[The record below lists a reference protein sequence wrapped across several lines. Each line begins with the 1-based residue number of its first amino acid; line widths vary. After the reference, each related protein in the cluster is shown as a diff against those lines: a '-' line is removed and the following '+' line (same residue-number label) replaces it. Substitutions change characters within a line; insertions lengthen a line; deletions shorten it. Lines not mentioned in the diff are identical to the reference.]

1 MVDDFW
7 LSSFL
12 RICQEQH
19 RTMKK
24 LHKPGFGLFFL
35 KSGIPYRHGD
45 YVNLPCPGASGK
57 PERQSRPTSPQEMCD
72 SDEKPMEFE
81 VNGLCRCSIG
91 MHLAHSA
98 QTRAL
103 LEILFFVLS
112 V

>member
-1 MVDDFW
+1 
-7 LSSFL
+7 
-12 RICQEQH
+12 
-19 RTMKK
+19 
-24 LHKPGFGLFFL
+24 
-35 KSGIPYRHGD
+35 
-45 YVNLPCPGASGK
+45 
-57 PERQSRPTSPQEMCD
+57 MCD